1 MEDRELI
8 TKTSEYI
15 DSHRD
20 EMLALWEQIVSIE
33 SGTGDKEGV
42 DRVGAV
48 LDTALKSAGVET
60 SLIRMEHYGNLLTG
74 VFGKENPGQ
83 PIVLIGHMDTVFAK
97 GTLAKNPFRIDEN
110 GQAHGPGI
118 LDMKAGLVI
127 AVYVLKALHEYG
139 YD

>member
-48 LDTALKSAGVET
+48 LDTSLKSAGVET

-97 GTLAKNPFRIDEN
+97 GTLAKNPFRID
-110 GQAHGPGI
+110 PRGI
-118 LDMKAGLVI
+118 CRR
-127 AVYVLKALHEYG
+127 
-139 YD
+139 

>member
-74 VFGKENPGQ
+74 VFG
-83 PIVLIGHMDTVFAK
+83 
-97 GTLAKNPFRIDEN
+97 
-110 GQAHGPGI
+110 
-118 LDMKAGLVI
+118 
-127 AVYVLKALHEYG
+127 
-139 YD
+139 

>member
-48 LDTALKSAGVET
+48 LDTALKV
-60 SLIRMEHYGNLLTG
+60 
-74 VFGKENPGQ
+74 PGLR
-83 PIVLIGHMDTVFAK
+83 PH
-97 GTLAKNPFRIDEN
+97 
-110 GQAHGPGI
+110 
-118 LDMKAGLVI
+118 
-127 AVYVLKALHEYG
+127 
-139 YD
+139 